1 MAFTVWIDVEDL
13 FEYALTVGRPSGI
26 QRLSFQIYQAL
37 HRRDGG
43 AGRIRFVRH
52 AAFAATFRVVEWFE
66 IARLFENLTDGR
78 TPEPAQAVVASR
90 PVGRP
95 RQLARDLLRRL
106 PSQPRGAVIDVVVTG
121 RACARAWGRL
131 ALTVSQPAKR
141 AAGQSEARADSLA
154 APPVSAPT
162 PAHAHADAFAASASP
177 GDVLLVLGSPWF
189 HPSYAA
195 LIRAQRERFGLRF
208 ALLVYDLIPL
218 RRPEWCDAH
227 LTRMFR
233 AWFDSVFPLC
243 DHVFAIS
250 KATAAD
256 LEAYV
261 SEKGVALSRPILAL
275 PIGTEADAGGSLAL
289 AAPGPAANSPSLPSP
304 GSYALIV
311 STIEVRKNHL
321 LLFRVWR
328 RLLEELPRAQVPTLV
343 FAGRMGWLVS
353 DLMRQ
358 IDNTANLD
366 GKLVVIESPTDSEI
380 AALYAG
386 CLFTLFPSFHE
397 GWGLPVSESLSFG
410 KPCLIS
416 NTTSL
421 PEAGAG
427 LARSFDPD
435 NFPEAYAMIRDTI
448 LDRPGLA
455 TWEARV
461 RREFQP
467 VPWSATADAL
477 MAGLAVAPKRE

>member
-43 AGRIRFVRH
+43 AGRVRFVRH
-52 AAFAATFRVVEWFE
+52 AAFAATFRAVEWPE

-78 TPEPAQAVVASR
+78 APEPAQAVAVSR

-95 RQLARDLLRRL
+95 RRLARELLRRL
-106 PSQPRGAVIDVVVTG
+106 PSQSRAAVIEVVVTG
-121 RACARAWGRL
+121 RAWARAWSQL
-131 ALTVSQPAKR
+131 AVTASRSAKR
-141 AAGQSEARADSLA
+141 ANSRP
-154 APPVSAPT
+154 APPGDAPT
-162 PAHAHADAFAASASP
+162 PAHADAFADSASP

-195 LIRAQRERFGLRF
+195 LIRAQQERFGLRF

-218 RRPEWCDAH
+218 RRPEWCDAN

-261 SEKGVALSRPILAL
+261 SEKGIALSRPILAL

-289 AAPGPAANSPSLPSP
+289 AASGPAANSPSLPSP

-366 GKLVVIESPTDSEI
+366 GKLLVIESPTDSEI

-421 PEAGAG
+421 PEAGGG

-435 NFPEAYAMIRDTI
+435 NLPEAYAMIRDTI

-477 MAGLAVAPKRE
+477 IAGLAVAPNRG

>member
-26 QRLSFQIYQAL
+26 QRLSFQIYRAL
-37 HRRDGG
+37 HQRDGG

-52 AAFAATFRVVEWFE
+52 AAFTASFRVVEWFE
-66 IARLFENLTDGR
+66 IARLFENLTEGQ
-78 TPEPAQAVVASR
+78 TPEPAQAVTTSR
-90 PVGRP
+90 PASRP
-95 RQLARDLLRRL
+95 RQLARELLRRL
-106 PSQPRGAVIDVVVTG
+106 PSQSRAAVIEVVVTG
-121 RACARAWGRL
+121 RAWARAWSQL
-131 ALTVSQPAKR
+131 AVTASRSAQ
-141 AAGQSEARADSLA
+141 RADSRA
-154 APPVSAPT
+154 ASSGGAPT
-162 PAHAHADAFAASASP
+162 PAHADAFADSASP

-195 LIRAQRERFGLRF
+195 LIRAHQERFGLRF

-261 SEKGVALSRPILAL
+261 GEKGMALSRPILAL

-289 AAPGPAANSPSLPSP
+289 ATPGLAANSPQLPCP

-321 LLFRVWR
+321 LLFRAWR
-328 RLLEELPRAQVPTLV
+328 RLLEELPRAEVPTLV

-353 DLMRQ
+353 DLMCQ

-421 PEAGAG
+421 PEAGGG
-427 LARSFDPD
+427 LARLFDPD
-435 NFPEAYAMIRDTI
+435 NLPEAYAMIRDTI

-477 MAGLAVAPKRE
+477 VAGLAVAPNR